1 MRSGRNGVVDV
12 MLGPSEVPEVK
23 DMPVAMIPQV
33 LRAGW
38 QDFRRAPAFGLFFSA
53 VYVLGGI
60 VLWAVFAAN
69 GKEWWLLPFILG
81 FPLLA
86 PFAAIGLYEV
96 SRRLEAGEVLD
107 WRSVLG
113 VVFAQKDRQL
123 PSIAM
128 VILLMFMLWVFVAHA
143 TFAMFMGF
151 QAMVNITTDP
161 LGVLFSGN
169 GPAMLAMGTLIGG
182 VFAVVLFMFTVVGLP
197 LLMEREVD
205 FITAIITS
213 VQAVLANPVAMLTW
227 AAVIAG
233 CLFVGMLP
241 LFLGLFV
248 ALPVLGHASWH
259 VYRNLTV

>member
-1 MRSGRNGVVDV
+1 MVDGVA
-12 MLGPSEVPEVK
+12 GPSAVPEVK

-38 QDFRRAPAFGLFFSA
+38 EDFRRAPAFGMFFSA

-60 VLWAVFAAN
+60 VLWAVFAAK
-69 GKEWWLLPFILG
+69 GQEWWLLPFILG

-96 SRRLEAGEVLD
+96 SRRIEAGEVLD
-107 WRSVLG
+107 WPAVLG

-128 VILLMFMLWVFVAHA
+128 VILLMFMLWVFVAHT

-151 QAMVNITTDP
+151 QAMTNVTTDP
-161 LGVLFSGN
+161 LGVILSGN
-169 GPAMLAMGTLIGG
+169 GPAMLAVGGLIGG
-182 VFAVVLFMFTVVGLP
+182 AFAVVLFSFTVVGLP

-213 VQAVLANPVAMLTW
+213 VQAVIANPVAMLIW
-227 AAVIAG
+227 AGVIAG
-233 CLFVGMLP
+233 CLFLGMVP

-248 ALPVLGHASWH
+248 VLPVLGHASWH
-259 VYRNLTV
+259 VYRNLTH